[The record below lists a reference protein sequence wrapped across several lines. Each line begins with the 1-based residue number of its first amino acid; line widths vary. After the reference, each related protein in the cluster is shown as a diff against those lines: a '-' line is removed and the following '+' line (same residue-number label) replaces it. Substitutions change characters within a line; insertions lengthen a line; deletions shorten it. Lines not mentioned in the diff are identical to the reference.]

1 MSKSNIFVPNIETL
15 VLWSLHFFFIF
26 SSVLIPWSR
35 FELYTLYKIT
45 VLHSV
50 KAYIFLIHTEMNT
63 CII

>member
-1 MSKSNIFVPNIETL
+1 MSKSNNFVPNIETG
-15 VLWSLHFFFIF
+15 SLEFAVFFIF
-26 SSVLIPWSR
+26 SSVLTPWSR

-63 CII
+63 CIL

>member
-1 MSKSNIFVPNIETL
+1 MSKSNNFVPNIETG
-15 VLWSLHFFFIF
+15 SLEFAVFFIF

-63 CII
+63 CIL